1 MALEIPT
8 RLGRATGISGRK
20 TSRTVRKC
28 IQKSDH
34 RERRGVAF
42 GVAGSLVCRRQE
54 HLQLSRLDGSAFARP
69 SARGLRR
76 SGSQHAK
83 DVLMKIHVSAPDLR
97 RFVWCKH

>member
-42 GVAGSLVCRRQE
+42 GVAGSLVCRRRE
-54 HLQLSRLDGSAFARP
+54 HLQLSRLDGSAFGARP
-69 SARGLRR
+69 TSQRVSARQRCFNENTRIRAGF
-76 SGSQHAK
+76 
-83 DVLMKIHVSAPDLR
+83 APFR
-97 RFVWCKH
+97 VV